1 MEIENVDNVDFFFPS
16 QKISPAV
23 KNIVFHLSVPEG
35 SVSLLAVVANF
46 RSDRGGARLSF
57 PKKSAHPNC
66 FVFAV
71 GCKYKH
77 ELTCNL

>member
-1 MEIENVDNVDFFFPS
+1 MEIENVDNVDFFFS

-23 KNIVFHLSVPEG
+23 KNVVLHLSVPG
-35 SVSLLAVVANF
+35 GFVSLLAVVANLL
-46 RSDRGGARLSF
+46 SDSGGARLSL

-71 GCKYKH
+71 GCKHRHKV
-77 ELTCNL
+77 TCHL

>member
-1 MEIENVDNVDFFFPS
+1 MEIENVDNFDFFSS

-23 KNIVFHLSVPEG
+23 KNIVFHSSVPEG
-35 SVSLLAVVANF
+35 FVSLLAVVANF
-46 RSDRGGARLSF
+46 CSDSGGARLSF

-71 GCKYKH
+71 G
-77 ELTCNL
+77 